1 MAWMGSRR
9 NQLLLGGSVG
19 ALAGGLFAHFASVEQ
34 ALLPVL
40 VGFALGQVVAVVAA
54 PLLQPNRLAASGRH
68 RGGPA
73 NN

>member
-40 VGFALGQVVAVVAA
+40 VGFALGK
-54 PLLQPNRLAASGRH
+54 
-68 RGGPA
+68 
-73 NN
+73 